1 MRSLVQWEDPGLPE
15 KDGIKSTVYELDFS
29 RDGNLLVVGCRNLV
43 LVYDIKEGDLL
54 HRLKGHKE
62 TVYSVAFQ
70 RDGQR
75 FASGGADST
84 VIIWT
89 VKGEGVVKYKHNS
102 SIQKVRV
109 YPRKRERKGEGR
121 ERERGHGKEWVVISV
136 MRLSTGCCG
145 VSLQEERK
153 TPHQQDSG

>member
-75 FASGGADST
+75 FASGGARPTWPST
-84 VIIWT
+84 T
-89 VKGEGVVKYKHNS
+89 
-102 SIQKVRV
+102 
-109 YPRKRERKGEGR
+109 
-121 ERERGHGKEWVVISV
+121 
-136 MRLSTGCCG
+136 
-145 VSLQEERK
+145 
-153 TPHQQDSG
+153 